1 MTDDL
6 PGRQEEPDNP
16 DADERMFHAC
26 FSILGEFVEEELGTT
41 SQGYDKEQ
49 SRLYRGYRL
58 HSANDRDKA
67 AIDLWLWYRDD
78 LPGETALCDR
88 NIADMPPD
96 NPVDHEQILQ
106 NLKDQKLRDLINI
119 RRQLWI

>member
-26 FSILGEFVEEELGTT
+26 FSILGEFVEKELGTT

-88 NIADMPPD
+88 NIAAMTPD

>member
-6 PGRQEEPDNP
+6 PGRQEELDNP

-41 SQGYDKEQ
+41 SQGYDKER

-78 LPGETALCDR
+78 LPEETALCDR
-88 NIADMPPD
+88 NIAAMTPD

>member
-6 PGRQEEPDNP
+6 LGRQEEPDNP

-26 FSILGEFVEEELGTT
+26 FSILGEFVEKELGTT

-78 LPGETALCDR
+78 LPEETALCDR
-88 NIADMPPD
+88 NIAAMTSD

>member
-6 PGRQEEPDNP
+6 PDRQEEPDNP

-49 SRLYRGYRL
+49 SRLYRGRYIER
-58 HSANDRDKA
+58 A
-67 AIDLWLWYRDD
+67 
-78 LPGETALCDR
+78 
-88 NIADMPPD
+88 
-96 NPVDHEQILQ
+96 QIYA
-106 NLKDQKLRDLINI
+106 KVGC
-119 RRQLWI
+119 